1 MSEPGRCIV
10 WVLMRPDDPGLP
22 ALEPLPSEVRTIVHA
37 TPEEFAGE
45 PPADAFL
52 CAKTDGGSV
61 AKLLALSPGVRWI
74 HSRWAGIDGLASRE
88 LVASGVPVT
97 NGRGAF
103 ARSLAEWT
111 IAGLLHFA
119 KDLPRLE
126 RQRAERVWQPY
137 APGQL
142 HGQSLG
148 IVGFGGIGRATARL
162 ARAFGMRV
170 VALRRR
176 PGVDAEPLADAV
188 YGPERLLDLLA
199 ECDAVQLALP
209 LTPATRRLVGEPEL
223 RAMKETAVLVN
234 VGRGAVVDEA
244 ALVEALRAGRPRAAA
259 LDVFEAEPL
268 PRESPLWS
276 LPNVL
281 ISPHAADQV
290 PGWLY
295 EATLVFRRNLDR
307 FLAGEPLENRADLEL
322 GY

>member
-1 MSEPGRCIV
+1 VRSIV
-10 WVLMRPDDPGLP
+10 R
-22 ALEPLPSEVRTIVHA
+22 A

-45 PPADAFL
+45 PPADVFF
-52 CAKTDGGSV
+52 CAKTDGGSD

-74 HSRWAGIDGLASRE
+74 HSRWAGIDGLASPE
-88 LVASGVPVT
+88 LRASGVPVS

-103 ARSLAEWT
+103 ARALAEWT
-111 IAGLLHFA
+111 LAGLLHFA

-126 RQRAERVWQPY
+126 RQRAERLWQPY

-142 HGQSLG
+142 HGQCLG

-170 VALRRR
+170 LALRRR
-176 PGVDAEPLADAV
+176 PGAGPEALADAV
-188 YGPERLLDLLA
+188 YGPERLADLFA

-209 LTPATRRLVGEPEL
+209 LTPATRRLIGAREL
-223 RAMKETAVLVN
+223 RAMKNDAVLVN

-259 LDVFEAEPL
+259 LDVFETEPL
-268 PRESPLWS
+268 PRDSPLWS

-295 EATLVFRRNLDR
+295 EATLVFRQNLDR
-307 FLAGEPLENRADLEL
+307 FLAGEPIENRADLEL